1 MLSRRGC
8 LSQTSPDSF
17 AVAIQAKLSSRPAT
31 STALNI
37 RLLRLRRGSRIY
49 LIVSRVVAHMK
60 SGINQ
65 FIL

>member
-1 MLSRRGC
+1 VLSRRRC

-17 AVAIQAKLSSRPAT
+17 AAAIQAKLSSRPAT

-49 LIVSRVVAHMK
+49 LIVAYVK

-65 FIL
+65 SIL